1 MLKCLAC
8 YTEIFCQV
16 DSSLSV
22 TVLYAKSFIFTNSIS
37 TQSIVYVL
45 FIGGLNVA
53 SHYSSYQIFYFQCD
67 LAGMLIT
74 VG

>member
-8 YTEIFCQV
+8 YTEVFCQV
-16 DSSLSV
+16 DSSLSI
-22 TVLYAKSFIFTNSIS
+22 TMLYAKSCILL
-37 TQSIVYVL
+37 SIVYI

-53 SHYSSYQIFYFQCD
+53 FHYSSYQAFYFQCD

>member
-8 YTEIFCQV
+8 YTEVVCQV
-16 DSSLSV
+16 DSSLSS
-22 TVLYAKSFIFTNSIS
+22 TALYAKSYVFTDRLNTLSIM
-37 TQSIVYVL
+37 YVV